1 MKAQIYPISD
11 NTVSSIKVDSH
22 VDQTLHV
29 EDLVVP
35 NQSSLADVIYDSSS
49 ETSLSFKPFLDGV
62 TNPQRA
68 STGEVGLNLTP
79 KDIR

>member
-1 MKAQIYPISD
+1 
-11 NTVSSIKVDSH
+11 VDSH
-22 VDQTLHV
+22 VDQTLHL

-35 NQSSLADVIYDSSS
+35 NQSSLADVIKDSSS
-49 ETSLSFKPFLDGV
+49 EISLSFKPFLDGV

-68 STGEVGLNLTP
+68 STGEVRLNLTP